1 MAPGASLPG
10 NGKPCFFVLRCTRIL
25 ALTKRFRL
33 FWKNCVKESK
43 TGNFSFWLNKYHVVG
58 VSGEAA
64 RKMYLDDRD
73 LDFVQGA
80 TLVGHGPDMP
90 GPGHE
95 IFKPDFHNGR
105 SYFLRRLLEL
115 QKSEQLAKRLPCV
128 IRDARAAFEAM
139 AKDSSGVT
147 NPSDACYRIVVTQAC
162 RVVCTDEIADN
173 PKLLESCVGYLSIL
187 QATSSIH
194 SVAVPWLPSWSYMKR
209 RYGRYGISNL
219 VTPLVENRMKKGA
232 ARVDDTLQTFVDN
245 GDSKEHIISF
255 FISILFISTANAGAL
270 AGAMLNIMAHHTY
283 WQEKV
288 YGEIKAAARA
298 HCTNKNAP
306 LVEQLDSIPLES
318 WESSFP
324 SIDLCFKEAIR
335 MWVAFPMVRLNMG
348 LDAIPIPGSDEVIP
362 PGSFASYNT
371 TEVHYNEEL
380 YPNPTVFD
388 PERFLEG
395 REEFKKQT
403 YSCEFS

>member
-1 MAPGASLPG
+1 M
-10 NGKPCFFVLRCTRIL
+10 
-25 ALTKRFRL
+25 
-33 FWKNCVKESK
+33 
-43 TGNFSFWLNKYHVVG
+43 
-58 VSGEAA
+58 SGEAA

-194 SVAVPWLPSWSYMKR
+194 SVAVPWLPS
-209 RYGRYGISNL
+209 
-219 VTPLVENRMKKGA
+219 
-232 ARVDDTLQTFVDN
+232 
-245 GDSKEHIISF
+245 
-255 FISILFISTANAGAL
+255 
-270 AGAMLNIMAHHTY
+270 
-283 WQEKV
+283 
-288 YGEIKAAARA
+288 
-298 HCTNKNAP
+298 
-306 LVEQLDSIPLES
+306 
-318 WESSFP
+318 
-324 SIDLCFKEAIR
+324 
-335 MWVAFPMVRLNMG
+335 
-348 LDAIPIPGSDEVIP
+348 
-362 PGSFASYNT
+362 
-371 TEVHYNEEL
+371 
-380 YPNPTVFD
+380 
-388 PERFLEG
+388 
-395 REEFKKQT
+395 
-403 YSCEFS
+403 